1 MKNRIK
7 KLRKALDLTQAAFAD
22 RIGMKQ
28 NTIATY
34 EMGRAIPSDPT
45 INNICKEFGVSER
58 WLKDGR
64 GEMFVPSASNVLDA
78 LAAEHNLTHGDYILI
93 EKFLRMKPES
103 RQAIVDYV
111 IEVASAISS
120 DDIPATSP
128 AYPSRLNIDAEVASY
143 RAELELQEK
152 VADELSASDGVSA
165 TG

>member
-1 MKNRIK
+1 MKDRIK

-34 EMGRAIPSDPT
+34 EMGRAVPSDPT
-45 INNICKEFGVSER
+45 INNICKEFGVSEI
-58 WLKDGR
+58 WLKEGK
-64 GEMFVPSASNVLDA
+64 GEMFVPAASNALDA

-93 EKFLRMKPES
+93 EKFLRMRPES

-111 IEVASAISS
+111 MEVAAAISA
-120 DDIPATSP
+120 DDIPSTTP
-128 AYPSRLNIDAEVASY
+128 AYPGKVDIDAEVASY

-152 VADELSASDGVSA
+152 VEAGSSASAGVSA